1 MRAFFYAILVGIPG
15 GLLILM
21 SMLMLNALVSTV
33 LPAGQWIMLGILCFT
48 SLVVGILS
56 RLLRPFHA
64 FGTALASGVVAAL
77 VILSLWVTS
86 PDARR
91 DDFVFGSLG
100 MLAAAGFPLLGA
112 WLYPR
117 LRKRPGKN
125 AGKLA

>member
-33 LPAGQWIMLGILCFT
+33 LPAGRWTMLGILCLT
-48 SLVVGILS
+48 SLVVGVLS
-56 RLLRPFHA
+56 RLMRPFHA

-91 DDFVFGSLG
+91 GDFVFGPWG
-100 MLAAAGFPLLGA
+100 MLAATVFPLLGA
-112 WLYPR
+112 WLYPH
-117 LRKRPGKN
+117 LRRRPGKN
-125 AGKLA
+125 AGKMA